1 MSKFRPYF
9 LAEPGKPFPNY
20 ETYNKKNY
28 IPPKGDS
35 IIKKTKNLGSAIK
48 KDVLQ
53 TESIPKDY
61 KSTWTK
67 KSNTAYK
74 SWLKS
79 NYPNE
84 YYKKYGG
91 KIKDT
96 VTFKKPSTPYK
107 NLKTIGKVGR
117 LGTYAGIA
125 AAVVEGV
132 QYALGTGNIPNS
144 IDEREMLRRSAIESS
159 LAKITYNDKGEAVQ
173 VLPDYKKVRELM
185 KDHMPYKK
193 YIERPKDEKEP
204 DVFEHRFRKTQ
215 PRNPRF
221 KALDSKAV
229 GEIEGVD
236 YIWLDPMDVVWGD
249 ASHHPDYDDYKLT
262 QFGYVKKGN

>member
-117 LGTYAGIA
+117 L
-125 AAVVEGV
+125 
-132 QYALGTGNIPNS
+132 
-144 IDEREMLRRSAIESS
+144 AIESS

-221 KALDSKAV
+221 KALDNKAV